1 MGDLIFIG
9 SVFCAL
15 ISAYLLFFKKNIIHL
30 FSDKILAFLFLAYS
44 YCTIS
49 FLLVSSGWLIYFPNL
64 YRTSAPINYLIPP
77 LAYLY
82 VKSVLTNKNKW
93 NLVDTFHLAP
103 FLFITINYI
112 PLYSADIAHK
122 KEVVKLVIENFNNNY
137 NIQDGFFSEIIQFLR
152 PIQSIVYII
161 LQWKLIYS
169 FKRKQNLGYF
179 KEHTDL
185 VLRWLK
191 KFTIAITFTI
201 LTFLI
206 FVVGIIYTLHT
217 KQNMSDIVFYASI
230 PVSIS
235 LFYLTSY
242 IILNPNVFLG
252 LPYIDYN
259 KNNQKIDILD
269 KLKYEEEIVAI
280 ESYLTNNKPYLKQ
293 GFSIN
298 EFSLALGL
306 PAKLVSFL
314 INNHFNKNFND
325 FVNSFRID
333 YVTDCIKAGDLD
345 QYTLYALATQA
356 GFSNKTSF
364 VDAFKKVHNCTPSQF
379 ISNKG
384 KGKFSEILP

>member
-122 KEVVKLVIENFNNNY
+122 KEVVKLVIDNFNNNY

-191 KFTIAITFTI
+191 KFTSAITFTI

-206 FVVGIIYTLHT
+206 FVVGVIYTLYT
-217 KQNMSDIVFYASI
+217 KQKMSDIVFYASI
-230 PVSIS
+230 PVSLS

-269 KLKYEEEIVAI
+269 KLKYEEEIAKI
-280 ESYLTNNKPYLKQ
+280 ESYLTNNKAYLKQ

-298 EFSLALGL
+298 EFSLALDL

-314 INNHFNKNFND
+314 INNHFDKNFND
-325 FVNSFRID
+325 FVNTHRIAH
-333 YVTDCIKAGDLD
+333 VTDCIKAGDLN
-345 QYTLYALATQA
+345 QFTMYALATQA

-379 ISNKG
+379 ISNTV
-384 KGKFSEILP
+384 SQ